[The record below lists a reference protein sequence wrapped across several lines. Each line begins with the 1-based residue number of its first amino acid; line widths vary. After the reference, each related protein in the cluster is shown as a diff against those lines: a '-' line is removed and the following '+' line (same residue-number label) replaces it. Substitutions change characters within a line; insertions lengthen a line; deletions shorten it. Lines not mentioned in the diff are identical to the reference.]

1 MFGGEAM
8 PNGAVK
14 KIAAMAAAAAP
25 GGNCPRARS
34 DSGELANG
42 ERCLARAL
50 IARERVRI
58 PAVFVRDFRYFCVDK
73 ISLMWYNNIATKG

>member
-50 IARERVRI
+50 IARERVSSSGI
-58 PAVFVRDFRYFCVDK
+58 LAIFV
-73 ISLMWYNNIATKG
+73 LTKSP